1 MHKRAKTKKLGR
13 THSHRKALVMNMLR
27 SVVKNGS
34 VKTTTPKAKV
44 LKNEI
49 ESLLSK
55 VKNSN
60 EGDLSLRR
68 KLQEILGDTAMVK
81 KLLEVKDTSV
91 VVKKVGFRD
100 GDNSE
105 MSVIEIEGLK
115 VKKAKSTIKKKA
127 EKKEIEEVE
136 KSTTIAEEPKRRNI
150 LDLGKKSV
158 KEVASVKK
166 ERAKSRSG
174 L

>member
-13 THSHRKALVMNMLR
+13 TYSHRKALVMNMLR

-55 VKNSN
+55 VKNSS

-68 KLQEILGDTAMVK
+68 KLQEILGDAAMVK

-115 VKKAKSTIKKKA
+115 VKKSKSAIKKKVA
-127 EKKEIEEVE
+127 KKEIEDVE
-136 KSTTIAEEPKRRNI
+136 KSTPIAEEPKKRNI
-150 LDLGKKSV
+150 LNLGKKSV